1 MRSYCI
7 PEKCFGLPIPHIA
20 PLQEEWG
27 SEWPHFLTSSLKS
40 SSTEA
45 LLLGTME
52 VTHEPFCMM
61 SFPRA
66 DFSTYWFF
74 LSSFMPLNPLT
85 PREISIQTLWPC
97 PFSLDEGSSTLD
109 NIRLASYS
117 SCPGPSLSRLASSQI
132 EEQAHDSQMT
142 GTRSHHR
149 SGHDC
154 QVFPDL
160 WSNALKGRKL
170 FKGGGRVAG
179 RRGQRGRRA
188 GGAGGGGEQEECWGV
203 TRVPHTQLHS
213 SLSRQ
218 LL

>member
-1 MRSYCI
+1 
-7 PEKCFGLPIPHIA
+7 
-20 PLQEEWG
+20 
-27 SEWPHFLTSSLKS
+27 
-40 SSTEA
+40 
-45 LLLGTME
+45 ME

-109 NIRLASYS
+109 NICLASYS

-132 EEQAHDSQMT
+132 EEQAHDSLMT

-170 FKGGGRVAG
+170 FKGGGSGGKKGAG
-179 RRGQRGRRA
+179 RKKSRQSRRRGRA
-188 GGAGGGGEQEECWGV
+188 GGVLGCY
-203 TRVPHTQLHS
+203 TCSTHPTTQLTF
-213 SLSRQ
+213 
-218 LL
+218 

>member
-7 PEKCFGLPIPHIA
+7 PEKCFGLPIPHIT

-132 EEQAHDSQMT
+132 EEQAHDSLMT

-170 FKGGGRVAG
+170 FKGGESGGKKGEGRKKSRRSR
-179 RRGQRGRRA
+179 RRGRA
-188 GGAGGGGEQEECWGV
+188 GGVLGCY
-203 TRVPHTQLHS
+203 TCSTYPTTQLTF
-213 SLSRQ
+213 
-218 LL
+218 